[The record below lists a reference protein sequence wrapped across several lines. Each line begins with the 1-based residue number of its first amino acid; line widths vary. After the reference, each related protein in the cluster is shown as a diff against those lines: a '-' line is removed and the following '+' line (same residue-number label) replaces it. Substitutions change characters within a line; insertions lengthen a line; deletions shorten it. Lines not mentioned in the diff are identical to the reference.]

1 MKHSH
6 QHARLTWLRNIY
18 TSERTSVLCT
28 HSRSRAISMRG
39 SRGCA
44 TYTQAKEPLCCGC
57 THEAEPSARAAHVV
71 AQHIHKR
78 KNLCAVD
85 TLGGIQPTCNLSAL
99 TPICTLEL
107 NFFLLRCISLC
118 IVLSPFSV
126 TLLPYPSNM
135 SPLGFSSSL
144 ILFARG
150 RRFFPSAHMLKIKP
164 GTKAAPTLQIITTK
178 LFFLCQPC
186 TTK

>member
-1 MKHSH
+1 MNHSH

-28 HSRSRAISMRG
+28 HSRSRAISTRG

-44 TYTQAKEPLCCGC
+44 TYTQAKEPLCCGR

-85 TLGGIQPTCNLSAL
+85 AL
-99 TPICTLEL
+99 TKQSHQHTRLTC
-107 NFFLLRCISLC
+107 LRNIYTSERTSVLWTHSRSRAISMRGSRGCARYTQAKEPLC
-118 IVLSPFSV
+118 CGHTRRHP
-126 TLLPYPSNM
+126 TNMQPECPHSN
-135 SPLGFSSSL
+135 
-144 ILFARG
+144 
-150 RRFFPSAHMLKIKP
+150 
-164 GTKAAPTLQIITTK
+164 LQ
-178 LFFLCQPC
+178 PWN
-186 TTK
+186 